1 LEEAGMAPLCS
12 RQSAPYSPDRALV
25 RVAAISDVH
34 GNPAALE
41 AVLAEV
47 QREQPDAIVFGGD
60 LVSGPFPRATLELLR
75 PLRNA
80 HYVRGNG
87 DRDVLAL
94 IEGGLRVDDASPGGK
109 VNAWVAPQLTGED
122 RDFLAAFQDT
132 VVLEVEGL
140 GETCFCH
147 GSPRSDEEV
156 ITHLTPDERLS
167 EYLSDTEQPVVV
179 CGHTHMQFER
189 WSGETRVLN
198 AGSVGMPYQG
208 RRGAFWL
215 LLGPEPDFRSTD
227 YDVDAFVELIRASSY
242 PEPDDF
248 ATILQRPYDSDGVAA
263 FFEGMGP
270 EPEPAGG

>member
-1 LEEAGMAPLCS
+1 V
-12 RQSAPYSPDRALV
+12 RVVV

-41 AVLAEV
+41 AVLREV
-47 QREQPDAIVFGGD
+47 EREQPDAVVFGGD
-60 LVSGPFPRATLELLR
+60 LVSGPFPAATLELLR

-87 DRDVLAL
+87 DRDVVSAM
-94 IEGGLRVDDASPGGK
+94 ETGDPDG
-109 VNAWVAPQLTGED
+109 VNAWVAGRLTTDD

-132 VVLEVEGL
+132 VVLDVDGL
-140 GETCFCH
+140 GETLFCH

-156 ITHLTPDERLS
+156 ITHLTPDDRLR
-167 EYLSDTEQPVVV
+167 EFLSDTEQRVVV

-189 WSGETRVLN
+189 LSGEIRVLN

-208 RRGAFWL
+208 QRGAFWL
-215 LLGPEPDFRSTD
+215 LLGPQPDFRRTE
-227 YDVDAFVELIRASSY
+227 YDVDAFVERIRATDY
-242 PEPDDF
+242 PEPEDL
-248 ATILQRPYDSDGVAA
+248 ATILQRPYDADGVAA

-270 EPEPAGG
+270 EPEPGR

>member
-1 LEEAGMAPLCS
+1 M
-12 RQSAPYSPDRALV
+12 

-41 AVLAEV
+41 AVLREV
-47 QREQPDAIVFGGD
+47 ERERPDAIAFGGD
-60 LVSGPFPRATLELLR
+60 LVSGPFPRETLELLR

-87 DRDVLAL
+87 DRAVVAAMKG
-94 IEGGLRVDDASPGGK
+94 ESRDDSS
-109 VNAWVAPQLTGED
+109 AWVARQLTDED

-132 VVLEVEGL
+132 VVLDVDGL
-140 GETCFCH
+140 GETLFCH

-156 ITHLTPDERLS
+156 ITHLTPDDRLREFLAGTDERI
-167 EYLSDTEQPVVV
+167 VV

-189 WSGETRVLN
+189 WSDGTRVLN

-215 LLGPEPDFRSTD
+215 MLGPEPDFRRTD
-227 YDVDAFVELIRASSY
+227 YDVDAFVKRIRESDY

-248 ATILQRPYDSDGVAA
+248 ATILERPYDPDGVAA
-263 FFEGMGP
+263 FFEGTGP
-270 EPEPAGG
+270 EPEPG